1 MTDVEKLQIKLEIW
15 KKIIDV
21 QMHFNELE
29 MKIRNFAILLLS
41 ALIGA
46 AALALKENITFT
58 SWGLSLTSLLLFT
71 SSLFCMI
78 FFCADLF
85 WYHRLLK
92 GAVIQ
97 GIAVEKSI
105 TDDGFPE
112 VNLSTAIGN
121 SSKMQVKYFNKP
133 FDSNRKI
140 KYFYIS
146 IASIFFL
153 LGVISLTLPSTGKSI
168 PVMPQSSEPSATP
181 SNSKPPT
188 LPVPSEDSPS
198 LGGVKE
204 ITQSTPQQ
212 TLPKLDKGDPSNSAE
227 KILTSTSGTS
237 RVRSCAESLIHRY
250 T

>member
-46 AALALKENITFT
+46 AALALKENITFS

-85 WYHRLLK
+85 WYHRLLR

-112 VNLSTAIGN
+112 INLSTAIG
-121 SSKMQVKYFNKP
+121 SASKIQLKYFKKP

-146 IASIFFL
+146 ISSILFL
-153 LGVISLTLPSTGKSI
+153 LGVISTTVPKTNKVT
-168 PVMPQSSEPSATP
+168 PTTPQSSETSAALSNLRDITP
-181 SNSKPPT
+181 AQR
-188 LPVPSEDSPS
+188 LPSEDSAGPD
-198 LGGVKE
+198 GVKKT
-204 ITQSTPQQ
+204 TQTTLELTP
-212 TLPKLDKGDPSNSAE
+212 LKPDKSDPNH
-227 KILTSTSGTS
+227 GTDKDS
-237 RVRSCAESLIHRY
+237 HIHVPHR
-250 T
+250 